1 MPINPCTEQVNLSV
15 KSIVSIIFAYQVLIW
30 YNKKTEGDFM
40 QIVNDIKPV
49 TYLKSRTA
57 DVLKYINETHRPMI
71 ITQNGEAKAV
81 IQDPKSYE
89 DMKNALAIMKLLSF
103 SEEDIRRGN
112 FHSEEEVFD
121 SVEALL
127 NK

>member
-1 MPINPCTEQVNLSV
+1 
-15 KSIVSIIFAYQVLIW
+15 
-30 YNKKTEGDFM
+30 M

-49 TYLKSRTA
+49 TYLKSKAA

-89 DMKNALAIMKLLSF
+89 DMKNALTIMKLLSF
-103 SEEDIRRGN
+103 AEEDIRNGN
-112 FHSEEEVFD
+112 LHSEEDVFD
-121 SVEALL
+121 SVEKFLE
-127 NK
+127 NE

>member
-1 MPINPCTEQVNLSV
+1 
-15 KSIVSIIFAYQVLIW
+15 
-30 YNKKTEGDFM
+30 M

-57 DVLKYINETHRPMI
+57 DVLKHINETHRPMI

-89 DMKNALAIMKLLSF
+89 DMKNAISLLKLLSF
-103 SEEDIRRGN
+103 AEEDIKNGNTHSEED
-112 FHSEEEVFD
+112 VFS
-121 SVEALL
+121 SVEELL
-127 NK
+127 KK

>member
-1 MPINPCTEQVNLSV
+1 
-15 KSIVSIIFAYQVLIW
+15 
-30 YNKKTEGDFM
+30 M

-49 TYLKSRTA
+49 TYLKNRAA

-89 DMKNALAIMKLLSF
+89 DMKNALAVMKLLSF
-103 SEEDIRRGN
+103 AEEDIRNGN
-112 FHSEEEVFD
+112 IHSEEDVFN
-121 SVEALL
+121 SVEEHLS
-127 NK
+127 K

>member
-1 MPINPCTEQVNLSV
+1 
-15 KSIVSIIFAYQVLIW
+15 
-30 YNKKTEGDFM
+30 M

-49 TYLKSRTA
+49 TYLKSRAA

-89 DMKNALAIMKLLSF
+89 DMKNALSIMKLLSF
-103 SEEDIRRGN
+103 AEEDIRN
-112 FHSEEEVFD
+112 ENLHSEEDVFNA
-121 SVEALL
+121 VEELL
-127 NK
+127 TNE

>member
-1 MPINPCTEQVNLSV
+1 
-15 KSIVSIIFAYQVLIW
+15 
-30 YNKKTEGDFM
+30 M
-40 QIVNDIKPV
+40 QITNDIKPV
-49 TYLKSRTA
+49 TYLKSKTA

-103 SEEDIRRGN
+103 AEEDIRNGN
-112 FHSEEEVFD
+112 LHTQEDVFK
-121 SVEALL
+121 SVEELL
-127 NK
+127 SK

>member
-1 MPINPCTEQVNLSV
+1 
-15 KSIVSIIFAYQVLIW
+15 
-30 YNKKTEGDFM
+30 M
-40 QIVNDIKPV
+40 QIINDIKPV
-49 TYLKSRTA
+49 TYLKSRAA

-103 SEEDIRRGN
+103 AEEDIRKSN
-112 FHSEEEVFD
+112 LHTEDDVFD
-121 SVEALL
+121 SAEELL
-127 NK
+127 SK

>member
-1 MPINPCTEQVNLSV
+1 
-15 KSIVSIIFAYQVLIW
+15 
-30 YNKKTEGDFM
+30 M

-49 TYLKSRTA
+49 TYLKSRAA
-57 DVLKYINETHRPMI
+57 DVLKYLNETHRPMI

-103 SEEDIRRGN
+103 AEEDIRNGN
-112 FHSEEEVFD
+112 LQTEEDVFNA
-121 SVEALL
+121 VEELL